1 MDQLTKFK
9 SSENPR
15 QIPKG
20 YDASTYP
27 KASIAVD
34 IVAFSIGE
42 KPNKNPR
49 KLSEKHLQVLLIRR
63 KEVPFQNWWALPG
76 GFLKVA
82 PRDKQCQPTEP
93 EETLYRAAARELQEE
108 TGLENAH
115 LELLGTWSEPDR
127 DPRDRVISVAFL
139 ALVQADKQTLRAET
153 DAVEAEW
160 FKVNYEEISLINE
173 MASQRKRVMRLSLT
187 KEHQEYAA
195 GNYCVDSSIYDQ
207 VPKIS
212 AHGDPTG
219 IAFDHGE
226 IIVRGL
232 EQLRSV
238 VDDTAILFQ
247 LAPPVFTLTEL
258 QHMYEAVLQ
267 RELIAPNFRR
277 AVQGFV
283 DKVPENERPSTEP
296 SQHRT
301 PEYYRFNPEQF
312 KRIRMS

>member
-1 MDQLTKFK
+1 MDPSTITP
-9 SSENPR
+9 NTDPR
-15 QIPKG
+15 EIPKG
-20 YDASTYP
+20 YDASKFA

-34 IVAFSIGE
+34 VIAFSIGE
-42 KPNKNPR
+42 KPNENPR
-49 KLSEKHLQVLLIRR
+49 KLPEKHLQVLLIRR
-63 KEVPFQNWWALPG
+63 KDVPFKNWWALPG
-76 GFLKVA
+76 GFLRVS
-82 PRDKQCQPTEP
+82 PREEYLPIQS
-93 EETLYRAAARELQEE
+93 EETLSEAAARELEEE
-108 TGLENAH
+108 TGLSNAH

-139 ALVQADKQTLRAET
+139 ALVQADKQTLRADT
-153 DAVEAEW
+153 DASDAAW
-160 FKVNYEEISLINE
+160 FTVNYGEVSSASET
-173 MASQRKRVMRLSLT
+173 ASQRKRIMRLSLT
-187 KEHQEYAA
+187 KDDHEYAA
-195 GNYCVDSSIYDQ
+195 GNYCVESSIYAQ

-212 AHGDPTG
+212 TNGDPTG

-267 RELIAPNFRR
+267 RELIGPNFRR

-283 DKVPENERPSTEP
+283 DKVPENERPAIEAT
-296 SQHRT
+296 QHRT
-301 PEYYRFNPEQF
+301 PEYYRFNPDGF
-312 KRIRMS
+312 KRVRLT